1 MENKIRGMYAT
12 SNIITLFL
20 RNFFF
25 MPDKYLPENDSQ
37 IEREK
42 TNGKMC
48 ALSNVEDSCALHPR
62 FCQSRLQNPN
72 SFY

>member
-1 MENKIRGMYAT
+1 
-12 SNIITLFL
+12 
-20 RNFFF
+20 

-42 TNGKMC
+42 TNGKTC
-48 ALSNVEDSCALHPR
+48 VLSNVEDSCALHPR